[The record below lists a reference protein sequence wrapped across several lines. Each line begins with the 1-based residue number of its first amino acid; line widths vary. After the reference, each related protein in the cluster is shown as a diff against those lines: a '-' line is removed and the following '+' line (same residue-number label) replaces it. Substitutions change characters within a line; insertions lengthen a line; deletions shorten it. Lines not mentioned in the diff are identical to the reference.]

1 MPSSHYSG
9 GMYPRA
15 LFLEP
20 FIPFKN
26 AGLKKYSALA
36 SDGDSNPAIAI
47 ATGVRDVKE
56 NVLKISEVLRFISFP
71 CSKC

>member
-1 MPSSHYSG
+1 MENRDRSATAEGS
-9 GMYPRA
+9 
-15 LFLEP
+15 LD
-20 FIPFKN
+20 KN

-56 NVLKISEVLRFISFP
+56 NVLKISDVLRFISFP